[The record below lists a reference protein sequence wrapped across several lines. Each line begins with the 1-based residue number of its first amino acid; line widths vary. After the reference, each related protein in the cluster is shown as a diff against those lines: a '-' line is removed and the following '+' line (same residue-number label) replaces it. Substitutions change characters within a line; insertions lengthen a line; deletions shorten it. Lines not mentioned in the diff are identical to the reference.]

1 MDLIR
6 LYGLIDNLGATL
18 GIVVNGLLI
27 WIIFKV
33 ASGKLQSFSYLV
45 LISSIFDLF
54 FCVIE
59 QLLVRKGVLYVMP
72 HGIEAVLGEWSY
84 YTLMVPHIFSCT
96 HAVLILGP
104 QFLFR
109 KDLITG
115 SGATFHMLLKYTAVS
130 SAASLFVGVSAAAG
144 IWQAKQR
151 GFEVYLQQMDGPW
164 FNENAKTFFR
174 YAADIA
180 SIPLLSNEFR
190 DIGTICFYGGALTFT
205 TVCFW
210 VCVYAIWRTF
220 RFVRESSSQLSDRT
234 AALQRQFTISLIVQ
248 TVNAY
253 VFAVIPVG
261 LICFSMLLR
270 WDFEF
275 VGIGT
280 MVPLSWL
287 SFANATL
294 TIYIVRSFRRYVL
307 SLLPFGRSVHPEGI
321 AQTKYSTNTENL
333 STRPTADEEIA

>member
-59 QLLVRKGVLYVMP
+59 VLTQHQLLVRKGVLYVMP

-151 GFEVYLQQMDGPW
+151 GFE
-164 FNENAKTFFR
+164 
-174 YAADIA
+174 
-180 SIPLLSNEFR
+180 R

-248 TVNAY
+248 V
-253 VFAVIPVG
+253 
-261 LICFSMLLR
+261 S
-270 WDFEF
+270 
-275 VGIGT
+275 
-280 MVPLSWL
+280 
-287 SFANATL
+287 
-294 TIYIVRSFRRYVL
+294 SFRW
-307 SLLPFGRSVHPEGI
+307 SES
-321 AQTKYSTNTENL
+321 
-333 STRPTADEEIA
+333 